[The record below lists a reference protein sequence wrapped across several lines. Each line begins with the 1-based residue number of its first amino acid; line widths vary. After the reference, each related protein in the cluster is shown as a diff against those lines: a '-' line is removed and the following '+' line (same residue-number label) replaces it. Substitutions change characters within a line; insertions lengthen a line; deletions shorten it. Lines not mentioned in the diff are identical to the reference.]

1 VTTATPYRVELRGR
15 LSDQILGPY
24 VHEFVV
30 SRTQDRT
37 VLTGVVRDAAHLH
50 GIVTHLTS
58 LGLELI
64 SVAAIDSPPTTSDGS

>member
-1 VTTATPYRVELRGR
+1 MTTAIPYRVEVRGR

-24 VHEFVV
+24 AHEFVV
-30 SRTQDRT
+30 SRTKDRT
-37 VLTGVVRDAAHLH
+37 VLTGAVRDAAHLH

-64 SVAAIDSPPTTSDGS
+64 SVAEIEAPPTER